1 MMKNKIEND
10 QEIIDE
16 KREKHNLEFEV
27 ERDMRYV
34 VGYRAYRKI
43 RRKQGFFRKT
53 SETEVHHEGPSLSIV
68 LKGLFFTLKLGGRVC
83 IMYLYLHQISYLKGG
98 CINLYLSE
106 YVMIWTMNR
115 IILYSI

>member
-34 VGYRAYRKI
+34 VGYRAYRKM

-83 IMYLYLHQISYLKGG
+83 VMYLYLHQISYLKGV

-106 YVMIWTMNR
+106 YVMI
-115 IILYSI
+115 

>member
-1 MMKNKIEND
+1 LKNKIEND

-43 RRKQGFFRKT
+43 RNI
-53 SETEVHHEGPSLSIV
+53 IV
-68 LKGLFFTLKLGGRVC
+68 MSWRSVLLV
-83 IMYLYLHQISYLKGG
+83 
-98 CINLYLSE
+98 E
-106 YVMIWTMNR
+106 
-115 IILYSI
+115 

>member
-1 MMKNKIEND
+1 MMHTLPPSL
-10 QEIIDE
+10 
-16 KREKHNLEFEV
+16 RNLEFEV

-83 IMYLYLHQISYLKGG
+83 IMYLYLQVKAIRFMVFNATFNN
-98 CINLYLSE
+98 II
-106 YVMIWTMNR
+106 VMSWR
-115 IILYSI
+115 SVLLVE

>member
-1 MMKNKIEND
+1 MVLHDAPLFPMFYGKILVLEWRQDIMMKNKIEND

-43 RRKQGFFRKT
+43 RRKQGFFRCKKLK
-53 SETEVHHEGPSLSIV
+53 EGHMSKHLS
-68 LKGLFFTLKLGGRVC
+68 K
-83 IMYLYLHQISYLKGG
+83 
-98 CINLYLSE
+98 
-106 YVMIWTMNR
+106 
-115 IILYSI
+115 